1 MTSSLVSPP
10 TNVSKTDIYLA
21 NLLTQS
27 KQQKPVF
34 NAEFIDEL
42 RQIASLEV
50 SSQNFPSKKDEEW
63 RFLDLLPLLEYDFK
77 LASAVELT
85 KQDIVPFILPEM
97 AKSCLVFVNGIFS
110 PVLSDVSALPQ
121 GVYVGNLTNLPLPQ
135 SKQIV
140 KYLNKTTNLVAQGGS
155 DVFSALNTAG
165 ISDVATVWVNADVEI
180 EQPIQVLFVATQSPL
195 TPLEKGGMLIQ
206 PRCLVVAQ
214 RGAKLTLVEYYGAT
228 AQGCSD
234 TAPNQAYLTNSVT
247 EIYLE
252 DNAEVN
258 HTRIQRE
265 SGKGFQIGQTAI
277 AQARSSRYTCNEVNL
292 GARLSRHNLTVNQV
306 GEQTYTALNG
316 LTMLANRQESDTH
329 SVVSLTKPHG
339 VVNQLHKCI
348 VDDYSHSVFNG
359 KVFVPKA
366 AQLTNAVQLNR
377 NLVLSSKARVDTK
390 PELGI
395 TADNVKC
402 AHGATVSQLQPDELF
417 YLRSRGLSEDQAR
430 NLLLDAFAGEILQ
443 RIPVPSL
450 QERLGQCVA
459 CRTF

>member
-10 TNVSKTDIYLA
+10 TNVSQTDIYLA
-21 NLLTQS
+21 NLLTES
-27 KQQKPVF
+27 KQQKPIF
-34 NAEFIDEL
+34 NTELIEEL

-63 RFLDLLPLLEYDFK
+63 RFLDLSPLLEYEFK
-77 LASAVELT
+77 LATAVELT
-85 KQDIVPFILPEM
+85 KQDIAPFTLVEAPHSRI
-97 AKSCLVFVNGIFS
+97 VFVNGIFA
-110 PVLSDVSALPQ
+110 PNLSDVSALPQ
-121 GVYVGNLTNLPLPQ
+121 GVYVGNLANLPIAHN
-135 SKQIV
+135 KKIV
-140 KYLNKTTNLVAQGGS
+140 KYLNKTTNILTQGGS
-155 DVFSALNTAG
+155 DVFAALNTAG
-165 ISDVATVWVNADVEI
+165 INDVATIWVNADVAI
-180 EQPIQVLFVATQSPL
+180 AQPIQVLFVATSQDAPI
-195 TPLEKGGMLIQ
+195 LIQ
-206 PRCLVVAQ
+206 PRCLVVAEK
-214 RGAKLTLVEYYGAT
+214 GAKLQLIEYYGAT

-234 TAPNQAYLTNSVT
+234 IAPNQAYLTNSVT
-247 EIYLE
+247 EIFLG
-252 DNAEVN
+252 DNAEVG

-265 SGKGFQIGQTAI
+265 SGRSFQIAQTAI
-277 AQARSSRYTCNEVNL
+277 AQERDSRYTCNEVNL
-292 GARLSRHNLTVNQV
+292 GARLSRHNLQV
-306 GEQTYTALNG
+306 SQLGEQTYTALNG
-316 LTMLANRQESDTH
+316 LTMLSNRQESDTH

-359 KVFVPKA
+359 KIFVPKN
-366 AQLTNAVQLNR
+366 AQMTNAAQLNR

-390 PELGI
+390 PELQI

-443 RIPVPSL
+443 RIPVESL
-450 QERLGQCVA
+450 RERLGQCVA